1 MDERILFLKI
11 GKKIKEIRESQN
23 MTQEEL
29 SIGSEE
35 KSPFINKR
43 TWITDS
49 ILSPQNDYTLSTPKG
64 SAFRI
69 SQEDLLTLCKR
80 IENFLNFKV

>member
-29 SIGSEE
+29 AAEDR
-35 KSPFINKR
+35 KS
-43 TWITDS
+43 
-49 ILSPQNDYTLSTPKG
+49 
-64 SAFRI
+64 
-69 SQEDLLTLCKR
+69 
-80 IENFLNFKV
+80 VV